1 MQKENAVIKQRRHP
15 ERAARRVS
23 GSSTHDVSQRQ
34 QQAWKIPIQERD
46 DRPLLNNGNNGFTL
60 IELLVVVLIIGILA
74 AVAVPQYQKAVEKS
88 RAAQAI
94 SLVKSIYQAEQ
105 SYYLANNTWPTDFDE
120 LAVEI
125 PWTGNGCVHCITS
138 NPKRSN
144 GQWALELYKDS
155 ANQFAVSVGR
165 TSGPYRGTGFMI
177 FTKGDSFRKP
187 GQLLCFERYTFDGNA
202 GDYCQKIMK
211 AGQRTCLGSN
221 LDVFSM

>member
-1 MQKENAVIKQRRHP
+1 MQNKQAFTLIELLYP
-15 ERAARRVS
+15 A
-23 GSSTHDVSQRQ
+23 
-34 QQAWKIPIQERD
+34 PISRIETLRD
-46 DRPLLNNGNNGFTL
+46 DEARCSGFTL

-74 AVAVPQYQKAVEKS
+74 AVALPQYQKAVEKS

-94 SLVKSIYQAEQ
+94 SLVKSVYQAEQ

-120 LAVEI
+120 LSVEI
-125 PWTGNGCVHCITS
+125 PWTGNGCVHCISS

-144 GQWALELYKDS
+144 GPWALELYKDT

-187 GQLLCFERYTFDGNA
+187 GQLLCFERNTFSGNT
-202 GDYCQKIMK
+202 GDYCEKIWK
-211 AGQRTCLGSN
+211 AKEKTGLGTN
-221 LDVFSM
+221 LTIFTM